1 MLIYEKKLKKDL
13 REIILPEGVA
23 NGAAAESEQEQVR
36 MVSYRNVEKAVP
48 DWIKNMVQKD
58 NVEYVIDRQVFNTQ
72 FF

>member
-13 REIILPEGVA
+13 REVILPEPVV
-23 NGAAAESEQEQVR
+23 NGAAAENDQEDIR

-58 NVEYVIDRQVFNTQ
+58 NVEYVIDRQVFNV
-72 FF
+72 

>member
-23 NGAAAESEQEQVR
+23 ADGAAAENEQEEIR
-36 MVSYRNVEKAVP
+36 MVSYRNVEKKVP

-58 NVEYVIDRQVFNTQ
+58 NVEYVIDR
-72 FF
+72 